1 MQTDTVAFI
10 RLSRAP
16 PQESPVKTL
25 VGLQS
30 WNAGTVELGNSSSD
44 PVEEK
49 TINTLTETVQQGI
62 KETADKGSDSSHD
75 INDG

>member
-44 PVEEK
+44 PGSELQH
-49 TINTLTETVQQGI
+49 TQDI
-62 KETADKGSDSSHD
+62 KAAGMTTFCGPCRALEFSC
-75 INDG
+75 